1 MKQSIFA
8 FLITLASA
16 FETNAQYYLRGDVK
30 DEKGRLLPEVKINLY
45 SKGNYSYTSGSSG
58 SFGIPTH
65 LAIDTITL
73 TYQGYELLKK
83 GVESK
88 RYQSLVMK
96 MLPATASLMKNKLTS
111 VTKNLLKEQLSFF
124 SAMGESYSS
133 LVENDFVNA
142 IKYPETGF
150 SLNIDRASYSNTRRF
165 INNDVLVPTDAIRIE
180 EMLNYFDFSCN
191 KQEIKQ
197 DEFGL
202 KTYLTNCPWNADN
215 QLLYL
220 NLKAPKLNLDTV
232 PASNFVF
239 LIDISGSMDKPTRL
253 PLIQSAFK
261 MLTDNLREKDTVAI
275 VVYGGGVFEALTAT
289 SGIEKQKIKAVIDS
303 LTASGDTPGEG
314 AISTAYNAA
323 RASFIKGGNN
333 RVILATDGDF
343 NVGQTSEK
351 QLEDLIS
358 MQRQSGI
365 YLTCLGVGMG
375 NYKDSKLEALAK
387 KGNGNFAYI
396 DNLKEA
402 EKVLVTEFT
411 KTLYAVAND
420 AYLNINFDANAV
432 KEYRLIGFDNKK
444 AAIEDSTSELEGG
457 EVGSGHS
464 MMAIFEITPAKPNM
478 DSNTIIAKANLQ
490 FKLPNSSQQKY
501 QRVNIPYMVKDI
513 YQTDS
518 SIRFAASVA
527 MFGSLLKQSKHS
539 KNFTFTD
546 IYNLAITAAKPTDYS
561 HKEFLTLIQKAQK
574 LYNPKKKKKAMME
587 R

>member
-1 MKQSIFA
+1 MKQLLFA
-8 FLITLASA
+8 LFITLTSA
-16 FETNAQYYLRGDVK
+16 HLNAQYYLRGEVK

-45 SKGNYSYTSGSSG
+45 SKGNYSYTSGGSG
-58 SFGIPTH
+58 YFGIPTN

-73 TYQGYELLKK
+73 TYQGYEVFKK
-83 GVESK
+83 GIESQ

-111 VTKNLLKEQLSFF
+111 VTKNLMKEQYSFF

-133 LVENDFVNA
+133 LIENDFVDA
-142 IKYPETGF
+142 KRYPETGF
-150 SLNIDRASYSNTRRF
+150 ALNIDRASYSNARRF

-180 EMLNYFDFSCN
+180 EMLNYFDFTCN
-191 KQEIKQ
+191 KQEIKH
-197 DEFGL
+197 DEFGF
-202 KTYLTNCPWNADN
+202 KTYLTNCPWNTDN

-232 PASNFVF
+232 PPSNLVF

-253 PLIQSAFK
+253 PLIQAAFK
-261 MLTDNLREKDTVAI
+261 MLTDNLRAKDTVAI
-275 VVYGGGVFEALTAT
+275 VVYGGGVFEALMPT
-289 SGIEKQKIKAVIDS
+289 SGAEKQKIKTVIDS

-314 AISTAYNAA
+314 AISTAYNSAK
-323 RASFIKGGNN
+323 RTFIKNGNN

-351 QLEDLIS
+351 QLEEMIV

-402 EKVLVTEFT
+402 EKVLITEFT

-420 AYLNINFDANAV
+420 AYLNINFNPEAV
-432 KEYRLIGFDNKK
+432 KDYRLIGFDNKK
-444 AAIEDSTSELEGG
+444 ASIEDSTSELEGG

-464 MMAIFEITPAKPNM
+464 MIAIFEITPAKSITDTNM
-478 DSNTIIAKANLQ
+478 IVAKANLQ
-490 FKLPNSSQQKY
+490 YRLPKTDINKY
-501 QRVNIPYMVKDI
+501 QRINIPYKVKDI
-513 YQTDS
+513 YQSDS
-518 SIRFAASVA
+518 SLRFAASVA
-527 MFGSLLKQSKHS
+527 MFGSLLKQSKHA
-539 KNFTFTD
+539 KTYTFND
-546 IYNLAITAAKPTDYS
+546 VYNLAITAAKPYDYS
-561 HKEFLTLIQKAQK
+561 QMEFLSLVQKAIK
-574 LYNPKKKKKAMME
+574 LYSPKKKKRGME

>member
-1 MKQSIFA
+1 MKRIVLA
-8 FLITLASA
+8 LAITLISTLQ
-16 FETNAQYYLRGDVK
+16 TNAQYYLRGDVK

-45 SKGNYSYTSGSSG
+45 SKGNYSYSSGSSG
-58 SFGIPTH
+58 YFGIPTS
-65 LAIDTITL
+65 LEIDTLIL
-73 TYQGYELLKK
+73 TFQGYEIFKK
-83 GVESK
+83 AVQSQK
-88 RYQSLVMK
+88 YQSVVMK

-111 VTKNLLKEQLSFF
+111 VTKNLMKEQYSLFA
-124 SAMGESYSS
+124 AMGESYSS
-133 LVENDFVNA
+133 LVENDFVVA
-142 IKYPETGF
+142 QKYPETGF
-150 SLNIDRASYSNTRRF
+150 ALNIDRASYSNARRF
-165 INNDVLVPTDAIRIE
+165 LNNDVLVPTDAVRIE
-180 EMLNYFDFSCN
+180 EMLNYFDFTCN
-191 KQEIKQ
+191 KQEIKKG
-197 DEFGL
+197 EFGVR
-202 KTYLTNCPWNADN
+202 TYLTNCPWNTGT

-275 VVYGGGVFEALTAT
+275 VVYGGGVYEVLPAT
-289 SGIEKQKIKAVIDS
+289 SGIEKLKIKTIIDS

-314 AISTAYNAA
+314 AISTAYNSA
-323 RASFIKGGNN
+323 RKSFIKNGNN

-351 QLEDLIS
+351 QLEELIVQ
-358 MQRQSGI
+358 QRQSGI

-402 EKVLVTEFT
+402 EKVMITEFS

-420 AYLNINFDANAV
+420 AYLNINFNPTAV
-432 KEYRLIGFDNKK
+432 KDYRLIGFDNKK
-444 AAIEDSTSELEGG
+444 ASIEDSTSELEGG

-464 MMAIFEITPAKPNM
+464 MIAIFELTPTSNNI
-478 DSNTIIAKANLQ
+478 DSNTIVAKANLQ
-490 FKLPNSSQQKY
+490 YKLPVSNTAKY
-501 QRVNIPYMVKDI
+501 QRLDIPYKVKDI
-513 YQTDS
+513 YKSDS
-518 SIRFAASVA
+518 SLRFAASVA

-539 KNFTFTD
+539 KNFSFTD
-546 IYNLAITAAKPTDYS
+546 VYNLALTAAKPSDYAQM
-561 HKEFLTLIQKAQK
+561 EFLNLVQRANRM
-574 LYNPKKKKKAMME
+574 YNPTKKKKKAME